1 MPPITCC
8 AEASPVRPQK
18 IQVTKTAIV
27 EEKSMKGVP
36 ASNRDG
42 SGFPQFKM
50 SLSALHWQQ
59 EQALATIV
67 ALIDEVDSLNIPD
80 KIIPKEAPIDFKQEV
95 SHLREDW
102 EQPLECVPIPPAEK
116 WDEKPV
122 KSSGTYSRY
131 QALMQQ
137 DSGEVKPRVPTIQ
150 VDGLTVW
157 TRWWCVRITSHRYF
171 DYVIGV
177 LILINSLLV
186 GIEVELSVKKPP
198 QVLEWMQPVDTAFI
212 VVYCIEIF
220 MRLFGNGWRVCF
232 ADGWFLL
239 DFVLVVVGVISA
251 FVLELTEVGGGDL
264 GLLESVLVIRAMRL
278 LRLIRALRMLKYFR
292 TVWRLVYGLLTS
304 HNAMFSTLALIVL
317 TLYIFACLGVELISK
332 DPDFQIEGDETFDI
346 VNTHFASVPGTML
359 TLMQFVTVDSVA
371 IIYGPLV
378 RKNGKYYLAIY
389 FCAIILIVSIALM
402 NLVTAVLVEGAL
414 ENAQNDKEADKVDL
428 QEKLKRAVPK
438 IRQVFHAMDANGDG
452 NVSLE
457 EIEAV
462 PMDVLPKELFEKS
475 GISSMK
481 EIFAI
486 LDVDGG
492 GELSQDEFV
501 DGLLDIFFRDVPLE
515 TVQTL
520 KLLRLMEHRLN
531 TLKEIIVMFQNFQ
544 GPQAQHITSPQPVQ
558 ADQSL
563 QNPSETFRMLLS

>member
-1 MPPITCC
+1 
-8 AEASPVRPQK
+8 
-18 IQVTKTAIV
+18 
-27 EEKSMKGVP
+27 
-36 ASNRDG
+36 
-42 SGFPQFKM
+42 
-50 SLSALHWQQ
+50 
-59 EQALATIV
+59 
-67 ALIDEVDSLNIPD
+67 
-80 KIIPKEAPIDFKQEV
+80 
-95 SHLREDW
+95 
-102 EQPLECVPIPPAEK
+102 
-116 WDEKPV
+116 
-122 KSSGTYSRY
+122 
-131 QALMQQ
+131 
-137 DSGEVKPRVPTIQ
+137 
-150 VDGLTVW
+150 
-157 TRWWCVRITSHRYF
+157 
-171 DYVIGV
+171 
-177 LILINSLLV
+177 
-186 GIEVELSVKKPP
+186 
-198 QVLEWMQPVDTAFI
+198 
-212 VVYCIEIF
+212 
-220 MRLFGNGWRVCF
+220 
-232 ADGWFLL
+232 
-239 DFVLVVVGVISA
+239 
-251 FVLELTEVGGGDL
+251 
-264 GLLESVLVIRAMRL
+264 
-278 LRLIRALRMLKYFR
+278 
-292 TVWRLVYGLLTS
+292 
-304 HNAMFSTLALIVL
+304 
-317 TLYIFACLGVELISK
+317 
-332 DPDFQIEGDETFDI
+332 
-346 VNTHFASVPGTML
+346 ML

-414 ENAQNDKEADKVDL
+414 ENAQNDKEADK
-428 QEKLKRAVPK
+428 
-438 IRQVFHAMDANGDG
+438 
-452 NVSLE
+452 

-515 TVQTL
+515 ILGHLTVQTL